1 LNGLVVIHERRIT
14 TACGGQKTTGASTKE
29 IPIDVVD
36 PESAMPVLTYTVK
49 CSDPDSANDD
59 VVLGTS
65 DIIAIWVDTQD
76 KGIPDRAPNT
86 DDSQGCTEPETSE
99 EVIVLELE

>member
-1 LNGLVVIHERRIT
+1 MLAINGG
-14 TACGGQKTTGASTKE
+14 GGQKTTGASTNE

-36 PESAMPVLTYTVK
+36 PEGAMPVLTYTVK
-49 CSDPDSANDD
+49 YSDLDGANDD
-59 VVLGTS
+59 VVLGTG
-65 DIIAIWVDTQD
+65 DIIAIWVDAQD

-86 DDSQGCTEPETSE
+86 DDTNGRTEPETSE